1 MQRLKQKVI
10 AFLGIKMHL
19 LMRLEFWVC
28 EGLLHVEYELTDTR
42 QGDSV
47 VD

>member
-1 MQRLKQKVI
+1 MLRLKQKVI
-10 AFLGIKMHL
+10 AFLGIKMCL

-28 EGLLHVEYELTDTR
+28 EGLLRVEYELTDTG

-47 VD
+47 VN